1 VIRWSRHTAEQQLY
15 ECYYAERTGEPIDP
29 RVAEHLTDCAACSA
43 RYADIARVLDE
54 VRVDGVAEADA
65 VFTADRLR
73 AQQLHI
79 AQRLEHVGRP
89 ARVISFPGQ
98 VTARSIASGRVAPRW
113 IAAAAAAGLFVGVAV
128 GASYEWEWHVQPQQT
143 LAGGATSRLA
153 PVATRGI
160 EPVDIAADD
169 AFLSELDA
177 ALERPHLREL
187 VAYDALTPH
196 VREVNTQR

>member
-1 VIRWSRHTAEQQLY
+1 MIRWSRHAARQQLY
-15 ECYYAERTGEPIDP
+15 DCYYAERAGEPIDP
-29 RVAEHLTDCAACSA
+29 RLAEHLTDCPACNA
-43 RYADIARVLDE
+43 RFADVARTLDE
-54 VRVDGVAEADA
+54 VRDAGLADADA
-65 VFTADRLR
+65 VFTAERLR
-73 AQQLHI
+73 AQQLQI
-79 AQRLEHVGRP
+79 ARRLEHAGRP

-98 VTARSIASGRVAPRW
+98 ATPRAHGARSRVAPRW

-128 GASYEWEWHVQPQQT
+128 GASYEWEWHAQPRD
-143 LAGGATSRLA
+143 AHATATARLT
-153 PVATRGI
+153 PVATRGTGT
-160 EPVDIAADD
+160 VDVAADD